1 MSCEEF
7 IGYLCGLN
15 QDHGRLVCLNFLTMT
30 QEMSL
35 PDAQFFFD
43 TFVRGI
49 KNV

>member
-7 IGYLCGLN
+7 IGYLDSLLQN
-15 QDHGRLVCLNFLTMT
+15 HGRLACLNFLTMT

-43 TFVRGI
+43 TFVRG
-49 KNV
+49 N